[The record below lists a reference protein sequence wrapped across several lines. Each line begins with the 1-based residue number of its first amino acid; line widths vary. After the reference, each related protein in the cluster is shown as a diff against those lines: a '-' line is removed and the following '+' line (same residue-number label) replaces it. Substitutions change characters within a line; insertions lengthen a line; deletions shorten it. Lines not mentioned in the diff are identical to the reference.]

1 MGAPVG
7 LILQYD
13 DAKANVTGSDDERDT
28 GHGDKGELPAVS
40 KSNGGTANNRNDGLD
55 HSTECDTGQTADF
68 LWSIAEVRGK
78 RASAVLVYVEIRNWE
93 AAR

>member
-1 MGAPVG
+1 MGALVG

-13 DAKANVTGSDDERDT
+13 DAKTNVTGSDDERDARY
-28 GHGDKGELPAVS
+28 GDKGELPAVS
-40 KSNGGTANNRNDGLD
+40 ESDGGTANNRNDGLD

-78 RASAVLVYVEIRNWE
+78 RASAVFVNVEIRNWQ

>member
-13 DAKANVTGSDDERDT
+13 HAKADVTGPDDEGDASN
-28 GHGDKGELPAVS
+28 GDKGELPAVS
-40 KSNGGTANNRNDGLD
+40 KSDCGTADNRDDGLD
-55 HSTECDTGQTADF
+55 HSTECDTGQPADF
-68 LWSIAEVRGK
+68 LWSIAEVGGK

-93 AAR
+93 VVC